1 MDDLPDIDGTVVRR
15 RRFAYVAMFA
25 VLFFAYLYLRDSTW
39 HGDIELHTLME
50 TVATVLSLAVGCL
63 ALLRFYSNKDN
74 TFLFIG
80 TGFVATAFLD
90 GYHAVVSSS
99 HFIETF
105 PSTPPALIA
114 WSWFASR
121 IFLSMLLWLSWL
133 MWRRQDRRGA
143 AGRVSESLVYGTVV
157 ALALACFAVVAFVPL
172 PAAYYRQLV
181 FPRPQEFVPAL
192 FFLLALIGYLR
203 KGKWKLDAFEHWLVL
218 SLIVS
223 FMGQTMFMSFSGRVY
238 DMMFD
243 AAHLLKAGSYICAMA
258 GLLVSM
264 LHLFSESLA
273 HQELQ
278 FKNVLLTT
286 QQEVSPDAILVVNEQ
301 AKIISYNRHFV
312 ELWGLPQEMVEA
324 RVDEPVLQAVVAQV
338 KDADAFLAR
347 VKYLYEHSSE
357 KSHEE
362 ISLKDGRIIDRYT
375 APMNGEDG
383 KYCGRIWFFRDITER
398 KRAEVARDQMVAI
411 LESTT
416 DLVATSDPDGRILYM
431 NGAGRSLLG
440 VGIDED
446 ITKTVI
452 ADFLPDPA
460 SHPILSEG
468 IPAAVRQGSWS
479 GETVLLSRRGPEIP
493 VSQVI
498 LCHKA
503 PDGKI
508 ETLSTIMRD
517 ITERKHADAELL
529 QFATE
534 LDQRIFAAAAAN
546 DALQRQT
553 EESQRLT
560 VERAALAKMND
571 LLLACASSD
580 EAFDIFGRAAPELFE
595 SSTGALHI
603 YAASRN
609 QLTPAATWGEWPDAV
624 MPFSP
629 EHCWGLRRGNYYLG
643 NGTSTPPCEHAG
655 SFKVG
660 ATLCVPLMAYG
671 EVLGVLH
678 LRGPD
683 ASTLQSR
690 LQLVTLAGDGLAIT
704 LANIRLRQTLKEQ
717 AIRDPLT
724 GLFNRRYLT
733 ETLVR
738 EFARAQR
745 SGAPMAIV
753 MIDVDHFKRF
763 NDSFGHDAG
772 DAVLQALGSF
782 FVRSVRADDIACR
795 YGGEEFCLVLP
806 QMDHHNARQRAEA
819 IRAGAAALE
828 VKSDGKVLGPVTLSL
843 GVALFPED
851 GSDMESLVHAADAA
865 LYEAKKAGRNRVEMT
880 SAAAL
885 LQPSETLD
893 QKEQSI

>member
-1 MDDLPDIDGTVVRR
+1 MLSTSKDPARIITSVAVTIAILVALTLPLGYFLAVYRNLQTASDGQANLLSLRMSRLVFEQPRGWKFLSHLGELLRRELADFSSGRVAAILIEQDGGVIARTGPSPASPTLSVEAPLFDAGVQVAVIRVEHSLRPVLEETALAAVLGLFLAAAILVALRVLPLRALRHTLAELHGARNKAESHAHDLEISNETLQVKITERKQAEQALIDERIFTNTLIASLPDPFCVFESTGGFIRWNDKMRD
-15 RRFAYVAMFA
+15 
-25 VLFFAYLYLRDSTW
+25 VLGLSDTQMA
-39 HGDIELHTLME
+39 
-50 TVATVLSLAVGCL
+50 ATNALNTIYEADRLAVGQTIEQVFEQGAAITEARL
-63 ALLRFYSNKDN
+63 VTKSGIRDFSLNATRADTAK
-74 TFLFIG
+74 G
-80 TGFVATAFLD
+80 TYLVGVAT
-90 GYHAVVSSS
+90 
-99 HFIETF
+99 
-105 PSTPPALIA
+105 
-114 WSWFASR
+114 
-121 IFLSMLLWLSWL
+121 
-133 MWRRQDRRGA
+133 
-143 AGRVSESLVYGTVV
+143 
-157 ALALACFAVVAFVPL
+157 
-172 PAAYYRQLV
+172 
-181 FPRPQEFVPAL
+181 
-192 FFLLALIGYLR
+192 
-203 KGKWKLDAFEHWLVL
+203 
-218 SLIVS
+218 
-223 FMGQTMFMSFSGRVY
+223 
-238 DMMFD
+238 
-243 AAHLLKAGSYICAMA
+243 
-258 GLLVSM
+258 
-264 LHLFSESLA
+264 
-273 HQELQ
+273 
-278 FKNVLLTT
+278 
-286 QQEVSPDAILVVNEQ
+286 
-301 AKIISYNRHFV
+301 
-312 ELWGLPQEMVEA
+312 
-324 RVDEPVLQAVVAQV
+324 
-338 KDADAFLAR
+338 
-347 VKYLYEHSSE
+347 
-357 KSHEE
+357 
-362 ISLKDGRIIDRYT
+362 
-375 APMNGEDG
+375 
-383 KYCGRIWFFRDITER
+383 DITER

-517 ITERKHADAELL
+517 ITERKRADAELL

-782 FVRSVRADDIACR
+782 LSARFAPTISPVATAARSSAWCCR
-795 YGGEEFCLVLP
+795 
-806 QMDHHNARQRAEA
+806 RWITTTR
-819 IRAGAAALE
+819 
-828 VKSDGKVLGPVTLSL
+828 
-843 GVALFPED
+843 
-851 GSDMESLVHAADAA
+851 GSAPRPFAQEPRHS
-865 LYEAKKAGRNRVEMT
+865 K
-880 SAAAL
+880 
-885 LQPSETLD
+885 
-893 QKEQSI
+893 